1 MPYITTPDAT
11 NLHYTDWGAGRPVVL
26 LATGV
31 MSSRMWELQAS
42 HLAKRGL
49 RCVSY
54 DRRGCGRSDWP
65 WDGYDYDTLADDL
78 AAVLESRDLRD
89 VTLVGCAVGAGE
101 AVRYLARYGADRVSR
116 LILVSPTTP
125 FMMRS
130 PDNPDGIDRAV
141 LDEMTEAIEQD
152 RPRWAAEL
160 AGPFFGGADAPL
172 YPAAAADP
180 ARLPVSTE
188 LARWMA
194 DLTLDSSPRAT
205 VEICRTLFTTDQR
218 EETAKVPLPT
228 LVIHGDADLAA
239 PLELCGARTADLIP
253 DCSFVRYEG
262 AAHGLFASHAERLN
276 KDIVS
281 FLSG

>member
-1 MPYITTPDAT
+1 MPYITTTDGT
-11 NLHYTDWGAGRPVVL
+11 NLHCTDWGAGRPVVL

-31 MSSRMWELQAS
+31 MSSRAWEFQAS
-42 HLAKRGL
+42 YLARQGL

-78 AAVLESRDLRD
+78 ATVLESRDLSD
-89 VTLVGCAVGAGE
+89 VALVGCAVGAGE
-101 AVRYLARYGADRVSR
+101 AVRYLSRYGADRVSR

-130 PDNPDGIDRAV
+130 PDNPDGIDPAV
-141 LDEMTEAIEQD
+141 LDEMTEAIERD

-160 AGPFFGGADAPL
+160 AGPFFAGAEAPL
-172 YPAAAADP
+172 YAGTDLDE
-180 ARLPVSTE
+180 LPVSSD

-194 DLTLDSSPRAT
+194 GLTLDSSPRAT
-205 VEICRTLFTTDQR
+205 AEICRTLFTSDQR
-218 EETAKVPLPT
+218 EETAKVPVPT
-228 LVIHGDADLAA
+228 LVVHGDADLAA
-239 PLELCGARTADLIP
+239 PLELCGARTAALVP

-262 AAHGLFASHAERLN
+262 AAHGLFASHADRLN
-276 KDIVS
+276 KDIIS
-281 FLSG
+281 FLAG